1 MEIKDGRLTA
11 TDRKLTKQD
20 FDQIAEQAGVVP
32 GLAKKLGDK
41 PVAAMQIVDVTTPV
55 VTINT
60 EDGSVQAEKTA
71 KPGDAIMTRLN
82 KDASP
87 KFGNTGELDQWVVD
101 ADKLEKLYNKLGQ
114 SSEFGD
120 TVGGNNEVLF
130 VELPKGG
137 EIVAPWGGTQ
147 QIADG
152 VLQYSLTTDE
162 VYLNETDG
170 FRTFAVERD
179 VAPIGST
186 GSGMKAGAPSPGM

>member
-82 KDASP
+82 KDGSP
-87 KFGNTGELDQWVVD
+87 KFGKTGELDQWVVD
-101 ADKLEKLYNKLGQ
+101 ADKLGKLYNKLG
-114 SSEFGD
+114 
-120 TVGGNNEVLF
+120 
-130 VELPKGG
+130 
-137 EIVAPWGGTQ
+137 
-147 QIADG
+147 
-152 VLQYSLTTDE
+152 
-162 VYLNETDG
+162 
-170 FRTFAVERD
+170 
-179 VAPIGST
+179 
-186 GSGMKAGAPSPGM
+186 